1 MMQVSEF
8 MKKIRSKKG
17 ETIAETLVAMMIVA
31 MSLTILAGAI
41 VSAAK
46 VNSKVKNAEVSFI
59 NDGGDGEIISTKAV
73 LKIGDVEKASFDVYA
88 FNTGNGYYYY
98 EK

>member
-1 MMQVSEF
+1 
-8 MKKIRSKKG
+8 MKKLGKKNG
-17 ETIAETLVAMMIVA
+17 EPIAETLVAMMIVA

-46 VNSKVKNAEVSFI
+46 VNDKVKNSQVSFE
-59 NDGGDGEIISTKAV
+59 NDGGDGELKSTQVV
-73 LKIGDVEKASFDVYA
+73 LKVGDTVKASLDVYA
-88 FNTGNGYYYY
+88 LNTGNGYYYY